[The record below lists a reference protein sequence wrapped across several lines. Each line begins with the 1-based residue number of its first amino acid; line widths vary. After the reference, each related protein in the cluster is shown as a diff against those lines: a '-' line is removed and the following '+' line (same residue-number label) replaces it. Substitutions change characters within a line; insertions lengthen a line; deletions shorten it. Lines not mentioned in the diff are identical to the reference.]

1 MAEIRKNKMSNNTTS
16 NQIPTPQPE
25 QPDNE
30 ETRKRR
36 FFFDEEEP
44 TNVESTEPS
53 FDEFNPTTP
62 VVELKR
68 GAIVINKKQK
78 PLFTTP
84 PLIIKESYLG
94 LHGNLGTKEVKEDKN
109 KARSHSIATGV
120 PIEGTKVWK

>member
-16 NQIPTPQPE
+16 NQTPTPQPE

-44 TNVESTEPS
+44 TNVESTAL

-62 VVELKR
+62 VVERGKQPPAKRRRITRCTSPEEYIERYNGKMVDLLLKLTQS
-68 GAIVINKKQK
+68 KL
-78 PLFTTP
+78 P
-84 PLIIKESYLG
+84 
-94 LHGNLGTKEVKEDKN
+94 EVPGWL
-109 KARSHSIATGV
+109 T